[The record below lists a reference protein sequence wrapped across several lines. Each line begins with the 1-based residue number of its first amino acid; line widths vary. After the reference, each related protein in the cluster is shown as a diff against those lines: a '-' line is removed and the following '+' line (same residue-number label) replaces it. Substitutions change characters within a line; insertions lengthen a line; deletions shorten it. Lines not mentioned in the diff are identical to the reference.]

1 MSQET
6 KGSGYIQQEL
16 DEMMEEVVTEEP
28 KEEEPKVEAP
38 KIEEPEIQATE
49 EPKEVVKEESIEQP
63 AVAEEEASV
72 SEEPSKEVK
81 GSEKSDETTSM
92 STQEEDLKHANEALR
107 SQIETLSKNQ
117 NQLKSSDVN
126 FKNGEVK
133 TEAPPKPNQGPEV
146 AGQSPPQPKTV
157 EDNVIDFVNEDTF
170 AEIQNDSKKM
180 NRVLTKVYNLAVE
193 NTYKNTPKL
202 VDNMIKQRTF
212 LNDKV
217 DTFYKVN
224 EDLLPYRQF
233 VGFVANEL
241 ASQNPDWEIDAVFDK
256 TASEVRTRLGIK
268 KKIVDKATLAKTKP
282 AFAQAKKSNS
292 RESTEKPNLTEMEQQ
307 IQDMLDD

>member
-1 MSQET
+1 M
-6 KGSGYIQQEL
+6 
-16 DEMMEEVVTEEP
+16 
-28 KEEEPKVEAP
+28 
-38 KIEEPEIQATE
+38 
-49 EPKEVVKEESIEQP
+49 
-63 AVAEEEASV
+63 
-72 SEEPSKEVK
+72 
-81 GSEKSDETTSM
+81 
-92 STQEEDLKHANEALR
+92 
-107 SQIETLSKNQ
+107 
-117 NQLKSSDVN
+117 
-126 FKNGEVK
+126 
-133 TEAPPKPNQGPEV
+133 
-146 AGQSPPQPKTV
+146 
-157 EDNVIDFVNEDTF
+157 TF
-170 AEIQNDSKKM
+170 S
-180 NRVLTKVYNLAVE
+180 Y
-193 NTYKNTPKL
+193 
-202 VDNMIKQRTF
+202 F
-212 LNDKV
+212 